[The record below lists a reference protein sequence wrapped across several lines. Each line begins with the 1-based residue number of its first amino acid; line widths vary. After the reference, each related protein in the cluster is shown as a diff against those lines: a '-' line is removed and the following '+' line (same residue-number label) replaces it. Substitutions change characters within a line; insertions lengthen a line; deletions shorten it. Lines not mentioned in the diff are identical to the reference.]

1 MMIYDMMIYVGAYKG
16 GPWAL
21 SVDTKEPCQSS
32 FASEKHL
39 KLY

>member
-1 MMIYDMMIYVGAYKG
+1 MLKERKKKA
-16 GPWAL
+16 WAL

-39 KLY
+39 KLYYEKI